1 MNIQLLNSEDMFTYI
16 LSPTTHDNDLEYFKM
31 IENIENDIDS
41 IYIAPLNF
49 NVGNPLYSWVNT
61 RYISLV
67 KIFLT
72 NNVLDMCKF

>member
-1 MNIQLLNSEDMFTYI
+1 MNMQLLNSEDMFKYI
-16 LSPTTHDNDLEYFKM
+16 LSPDIHDNDIEYFKM
-31 IENIENDIDS
+31 IENIENDIDN
-41 IYIAPLNF
+41 IYITPLNF
-49 NVGNPLYSWVNT
+49 NVNNPLYEWVNT